1 MGHDVRME
9 RWRDGSPRRAG
20 WAIPASLPGN
30 PAFSMGLVGLTI
42 WFFLLMCGCSGTGR
56 TVILRPP
63 ESNVRYSSVLVTE
76 DGSNRFVLPE
86 VSRDF
91 RTALETYL
99 CDRGPF
105 VRGPELRIVYRITG
119 YPSSGEVFSFDR
131 KETIGTGLVTAEV
144 KFYNFVEQ
152 EIASIR
158 AEGDARDA
166 GRIDMAIKECA
177 RQVASFIKQNFR

>member
-1 MGHDVRME
+1 MRHEPRIKRWGDVSQR
-9 RWRDGSPRRAG
+9 SAG

-30 PAFSMGLVGLTI
+30 PAISLGLVGLTI

-56 TVILRPP
+56 TVILRPS

-76 DGSNRFVLPE
+76 DGSNRFVLHE

-91 RTALETYL
+91 RMAMETYL
-99 CDRGPF
+99 YNRGPF
-105 VRGPELRIVYRITG
+105 VHGPELRIVYRITG
-119 YPSSGEVFSFDR
+119 YPFSGKVVSSEG
-131 KETIGTGLVTAEV
+131 KEMIGTGSVTAEV
-144 KFYNFVEQ
+144 KFYNFVGQ

-166 GRIDMAIKECA
+166 GHTNRAIRECA
-177 RQVASFIKQNFR
+177 RQVASFTKQHFQ